1 MELNQLAA
9 NEGVL
14 VLNEIA
20 VIICLSEGLKTK
32 MPILDV
38 IKHPR
43 IEVYGFWSDVEHSCS
58 PGSELSYH
66 ASLGDMRLT

>member
-20 VIICLSEGLKTK
+20 VIICLSKGLKTK
-32 MPILDV
+32 MPIVNV
-38 IKHPR
+38 IKHLR
-43 IEVYGFWSDVEHSCS
+43 IEDCGFWSDVEHPYS
-58 PGSELSYH
+58 PGPGLSYH
-66 ASLGDMRLT
+66 TSLGDMRPT